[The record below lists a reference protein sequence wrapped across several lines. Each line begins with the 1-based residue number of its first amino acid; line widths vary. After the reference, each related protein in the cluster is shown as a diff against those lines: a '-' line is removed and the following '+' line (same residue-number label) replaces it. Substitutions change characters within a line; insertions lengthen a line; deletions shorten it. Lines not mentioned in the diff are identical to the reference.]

1 MPYVEIDGVRVH
13 HVITGSPD
21 PEAPTA
27 VLLHGFTVDHRV
39 LAGPLEPVFATR
51 PSWRRLY
58 LDLPGHGLT
67 AAPEVR
73 STDDVFRILRAAI
86 EALVPGRYAVV
97 GQSYGGHLARGLV
110 AAHADRI
117 DGLAIVVPVIEPR
130 HADRDVP
137 PRRVLVRD
145 PALEARVG
153 AAELDA
159 EDLLVMQTEA
169 VWDAVQDW
177 VTPGLELADPSVTA
191 SIAGDYAG
199 TFPLDAELS
208 RPSLII
214 AGRQDHVTG
223 YRDAWTILER
233 YPRATFAVLDG
244 AGHAVEAEQPI
255 LVRALFDEWLGR
267 IEQVRTTGL

>member
-1 MPYVEIDGVRVH
+1 
-13 HVITGSPD
+13 
-21 PEAPTA
+21 
-27 VLLHGFTVDHRV
+27 
-39 LAGPLEPVFATR
+39 VFDR
-51 PSWRRLY
+51 HPHWRRLY

-73 STDDVFRILRAAI
+73 STDDVFRILRGAV

-117 DGLAIVVPVIEPR
+117 DGLAVTVPVIEPR

-137 PRRVLVRD
+137 PRRVLVRE

-159 EDLLVMQTEA
+159 DDLMVMQTEA
-169 VWDAVQDW
+169 AWGAVQDW
-177 VTPGLELADPSVTA
+177 VTPGLELADPEATA
-191 SIAGDYAG
+191 RIAGDYAG

-208 RPSLII
+208 RPCLII
-214 AGRQDHVTG
+214 AGRQDHITG

-244 AGHAVEAEQPI
+244 AGHAVEAEQPV
-255 LVRALFDEWLGR
+255 LVRALFDDWLGR
-267 IEQVRTTGL
+267 IEQVRTTGR